1 MKVLIDT
8 SVWSLIFRRKSVS
21 DTAKSVEQ
29 ELRRLIKSGSVE
41 LIGAIRQ
48 EILSGISSEIVFNRL
63 AIALQEFSDLLVNSD
78 IHVKAAECFNI
89 CRSKGIQGS
98 HTDFLICAVSI
109 FYNIPIFTLD
119 KDFENY
125 KKFLPISFH
134 DYQIIKN

>member
-8 SVWSLIFRRKSVS
+8 SVWSLVFRRKSES
-21 DTAKSVEQ
+21 DIAKSIEQ
-29 ELRRLIKSGSVE
+29 ELRSLIKSGSVE

-48 EILSGISSEIVFNRL
+48 EILSGISSEIVFKKL
-63 AIALQEFSDLLVNSD
+63 VIALQEFSDLLVNSD

-125 KKFLPISFH
+125 KKYLPISLH
-134 DYQIIKN
+134 DYLRINN